1 MLLETTYTGIMSLLQ
16 LEMKF
21 GDLAG
26 KIDKLIGEVK
36 QCKEGM
42 NFMNINFEDMK
53 KEWKEIRAVQNKIED
68 ENKEL
73 KREITDIKKQLNMMK
88 VSIETE
94 EKTKT
99 AMGIELSLIPEV
111 KDERL
116 IDIILK
122 LGKVVDINIK
132 KENIKSVFRKKIS
145 GKICDIVL
153 HLDSVEN
160 RDTFLKAIK
169 KKNPTI
175 RNLGFTEGNNP
186 IYCKELLTKFGKDLY
201 FSALKF
207 KKEKNWKF
215 LWINEGRVLLREKEG
230 GRYYVIRS
238 FQDIENL
245 RK

>member
-1 MLLETTYTGIMSLLQ
+1 MSLLQ

-42 NFMNINFEDMK
+42 DFMNINFEDMK
-53 KEWKEIRAVQNKIED
+53 KEWKEIRSVQNKIED

-73 KREITDIKKQLNMMK
+73 KREITEIKKQLNMMK

-116 IDIILK
+116 IDIILT

-145 GKICDIVL
+145 
-153 HLDSVEN
+153 
-160 RDTFLKAIK
+160 
-169 KKNPTI
+169 
-175 RNLGFTEGNNP
+175 
-186 IYCKELLTKFGKDLY
+186 
-201 FSALKF
+201 
-207 KKEKNWKF
+207 
-215 LWINEGRVLLREKEG
+215 
-230 GRYYVIRS
+230 
-238 FQDIENL
+238 
-245 RK
+245 